1 MALEQGP
8 VGVLVRVDPADPRPM
23 HEQLEQ
29 LLRSA
34 IRSGRLAA
42 GTTLPSTRGLSVELG
57 ISRGVVTAAYGQLA
71 AEGYLVTRQGAPVR
85 VSDAIQAAPV
95 RPSARALAAPF
106 AYDMRPGP
114 DVSRFPR
121 DRWQRSLRE
130 AWRRSPAAALADL
143 DPRGLPELR
152 DALAAYLDRVRG
164 TVTDPELTLVCAGFA
179 QGLSLVCRWL
189 RGNGVERVAV
199 EEPGWHHHRLVA
211 EQAGLDA
218 VPIPVDRGGID
229 VGALEASGAVAAI
242 LTAAHQFPTGAVLAR
257 ERRAAVLEWAERG
270 DRLII
275 EDDYDSELRFDG
287 VAVGALQGLAPERVL
302 YIGSASKRLAPG
314 LRLAWMLLP
323 SWLTWPLVS
332 AKSIEDSGSE
342 VLGQMALADFIAR
355 GELDR
360 HLRRMRLLYTQRRQ
374 TLLTE
379 LARRLPALRP
389 HGEPAGVFELL
400 SLPSSIDEA
409 SLLETAAR
417 SGVGLDGLSLH
428 RAADRGPPGIVV
440 GYAGMSEA
448 ALVQAVERLA
458 DAFTAVG

>member
-1 MALEQGP
+1 M
-8 VGVLVRVDPADPRPM
+8 
-23 HEQLEQ
+23 
-29 LLRSA
+29 
-34 IRSGRLAA
+34 
-42 GTTLPSTRGLSVELG
+42 
-57 ISRGVVTAAYGQLA
+57 
-71 AEGYLVTRQGAPVR
+71 
-85 VSDAIQAAPV
+85 
-95 RPSARALAAPF
+95 
-106 AYDMRPGP
+106 
-114 DVSRFPR
+114 
-121 DRWQRSLRE
+121 
-130 AWRRSPAAALADL
+130 
-143 DPRGLPELR
+143 
-152 DALAAYLDRVRG
+152 
-164 TVTDPELTLVCAGFA
+164 
-179 QGLSLVCRWL
+179 
-189 RGNGVERVAV
+189 
-199 EEPGWHHHRLVA
+199 
-211 EQAGLDA
+211 
-218 VPIPVDRGGID
+218 
-229 VGALEASGAVAAI
+229 
-242 LTAAHQFPTGAVLAR
+242 
-257 ERRAAVLEWAERG
+257 
-270 DRLII
+270 
-275 EDDYDSELRFDG
+275 
-287 VAVGALQGLAPERVL
+287 L